1 MKAKDYFEKYEERI
15 MKKDAHSIKAL
26 EDMVEEFCVETEKL
40 IKDRHIKLVGGM
52 VGVMKEQNQKW
63 NALCNLFVKKH
74 GISVLKR
81 DVLKNSWIKNMPDLG
96 LVWR

>member
-15 MKKDAHSIKAL
+15 MKKDADTAKAC
-26 EDMVEEFCVETEKL
+26 EDMVEEFCAETEKL
-40 IKDRHIKLVGGM
+40 IEDRHIKLIGGM

-74 GISVLKR
+74 GFSVLKR
-81 DVLKNSWIKNMPDLG
+81 DALKNLWIKNMPDLG

>member
-15 MKKDAHSIKAL
+15 MKKDADSIKAL
-26 EDMVEEFCVETEKL
+26 EDMVEEFCIETEKL
-40 IKDRHIKLVGGM
+40 IEDRHIKLVGGM

-74 GISVLKR
+74 GTSVLKR
-81 DVLKNSWIKNMPDLG
+81 DVLKNSWIENMPDLG